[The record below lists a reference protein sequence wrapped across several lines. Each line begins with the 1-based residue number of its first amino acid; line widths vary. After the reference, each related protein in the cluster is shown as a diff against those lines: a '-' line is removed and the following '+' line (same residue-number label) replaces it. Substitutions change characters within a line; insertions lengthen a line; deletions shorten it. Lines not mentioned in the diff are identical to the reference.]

1 MFSINEARMNSF
13 NATKDLKLIKD
24 FMHFKVFRG
33 SQSYFSFLFLLPF
46 NVAFF
51 FIFSSISCSFP
62 TDRLFWM
69 CNNLLNISSF
79 LSCTI
84 NLKTHGISIPYPLPW
99 LMPFPTTW
107 TCALL
112 PFFVK
117 KWWIIPVPCF
127 NLLAIAPQ
135 LVHFQQHPHNFSI
148 IVMLIVQFMY

>member
-1 MFSINEARMNSF
+1 MKLGYILL

-46 NVAFF
+46 NVAFL
-51 FIFSSISCSFP
+51 FIFSSISCSFL

-79 LSCTI
+79 LSSPV
-84 NLKTHGISIPYPLPW
+84 NLKTYGIPYPLPW

-127 NLLAIAPQ
+127 NLLAIALQ
-135 LVHFQQHPHNFSI
+135 LVRFQQHPHNFSI